1 MHYRDLFQLNPIQ
14 TVIKLEDSN
23 AKATALELVQRF
35 VVTPSLQDMLQ
46 RVALPELSKSAAEG
60 KGIFVVGHYGT
71 GKSHVMSFLSALAEH
86 ADAVPQLRPAPQV
99 KPEQYIG
106 FAGQFLVRRTQISA
120 SLMSLYAIVAN
131 ELTEL
136 AAQHGVSFAFAP
148 QNQIVNAKNELA
160 RYMTALEPVLQ
171 GRGVLFAVDELLHYL
186 ESRNDQDLV
195 IDLQML
201 QGLGEFCDGHRFV
214 FMAGLQRSLFQHPR
228 FHGIAAELTKVRQ
241 RFNDFLIDNKG
252 VAELIEGYL
261 FAKTPEQAAQVR
273 KLLLPHKDLFET
285 LGPDIERF
293 VALFPAHPLFLDEF
307 SQVAVVER
315 REILTVLSVEGA
327 RLAEREV
334 DPQWPELITA
344 DRYWQHVA
352 ADPGLDANHAVKMVK
367 HNAQVLAAKIAESGL
382 AVDERAVALRLVG
395 ALAVNRLTT
404 PSISDPVGLTPEALK
419 NRLLPRLKLPMR
431 DAKMFTG
438 MVKRLLEKTR
448 EAASGQFLATTPDG
462 LQYYIDPHRTVD
474 FEEQVRGDAKTTD
487 RRKVQAYFNQLLLQ
501 QLELENAQ
509 PTREGTLWSYRL
521 NWRACN
527 VERPGWLF
535 FGVPGQRSTAKP
547 PKDFYLFVLPSPRIT
562 GTVEPEALMQPA
574 DEVYFVA
581 DGFPTARRELDDAQ
595 QPNAPETFLDRLWLY
610 SAAKE
615 RASLFVKDRDAH
627 KSLTDIAKRYLDL
640 LRADLDQHLRQW
652 LRVRH
657 GGLTRS
663 LQEWMAERLP
673 GEARAAFSTQ
683 FSSLAEHLLTSHF
696 VERYPRYPVFS
707 VRIAEPDEAGRGGRN
722 GAAQSALEMICEQG
736 AGINGTQEGRAVL
749 KALSLT
755 PASVVDAKPADIDP
769 VDSIWLQSVKSRLAV
784 LNPGQFLNSGDLFEQ
799 RVDQR
804 WFMVDGPLEAEW
816 LHVVLAAGVRSG
828 ELVLAGDSNK
838 QYDASNLP
846 RLYNEMR
853 TFDRVVRIRQPIDF
867 PTEAWAKVFGL
878 LGLQKGLLATD
889 ATRDE
894 AARKLFDAVTLRST
908 AALELRQRLQQPLP
922 MASGLTPPLA
932 MDLSQLDAA
941 HKTLEDLKV
950 YTTKAKMINLRLT
963 QEQIDAFG
971 TQLAHVTALQAL
983 ADFARD
989 HGPRLAAVE
998 RLLTM
1003 LQGRAAEFEDA
1014 AQGLRQ
1020 QLLHVYLTPGEFAG
1034 QGEALLQAARQTST
1048 LGCQAYKALH
1058 RRRRLTREQ
1067 DQEKQRLIASRTWKQ
1082 LRGLTGLRLLEGA
1095 GAFDQIANGVD
1106 RLRLFRD
1113 YSDDQLLASA
1123 GTQAPQDPFD
1133 PRQESGEAAADELA
1147 RFAIQVEVL
1156 VDDWVGRLLAELGDP
1171 SVQQSKKALKPEEFS
1186 IVAEFEGARSLPDP
1200 GPQLTLLVQVLN
1212 TLLEG
1217 LKKVDVNAEDLAAAL
1232 LDGKSPLKV
1241 GEVEI
1246 RFRNWLR
1253 EMVGHDQ
1260 EDRVRLAL
1268 VIANPEQV
1276 QVKHG

>member
-46 RVALPELSKSAAEG
+46 RVALPELSKSAVEG

-86 ADAVPQLRPAPQV
+86 SDAVQRLRPSPQV
-99 KPEQYIG
+99 KPEQYAA

-120 SLMSLYAIVAN
+120 SLMSLYAIVAK
-131 ELTEL
+131 ELTDL
-136 AAQHGVSFAFAP
+136 AAQHGVAFVFAP

-160 RYMTALEPVLQ
+160 RYMAALEPVLQ

-261 FAKTPEQAAQVR
+261 FAKTPEQAAQIR
-273 KLLLPHKDLFET
+273 RLLLPHKDLFET
-285 LGPDIERF
+285 LGPDIDRF

-327 RLAEREV
+327 RLAANEV

-352 ADPGLDANHAVKMVK
+352 ADAGLDANHAVQKVK

-382 AVDERAVALRLVG
+382 GVVEQAVALRLVA

-404 PSISDPVGLTPEALK
+404 PGISDAVGLTPEALK

-431 DAKMFTG
+431 DAKMLTG

-448 EAASGQFLATTPDG
+448 EAANFQFMTTTPDG
-462 LQYYIDPHRTVD
+462 AQYYIDPNIIDD
-474 FEEQVRGDAKTTD
+474 FEAHVRSDAKTTD

-509 PTREGTLWSYRL
+509 PAKDGTLWNYRL
-521 NWRACN
+521 LWRACN

-547 PKDFYLFVLPSPRIT
+547 PKDFYLFVLPSPRIS
-562 GTVEPEALMQPA
+562 GTVEPEALMQPE

-581 DGFPTARRELDDAQ
+581 DGFPTARRELDEAQ
-595 QPNAPETFLDRLWLY
+595 QPDAPETFLDRLWLY
-610 SAAKE
+610 AAAKE
-615 RASLFVKDRDAH
+615 RAALNAKVSQAH
-627 KSLTDIAKRYLDL
+627 KALTDIAKRYFDQ
-640 LRADLDQHLRQW
+640 LRADLDQHLGQW

-663 LQEWMAERLP
+663 LHEWMIDRLP

-696 VERYPRYPVFS
+696 GDRYPRYPVFS
-707 VRIAEPDEAGRGGRN
+707 VRIAEPDDAGRGGRN

-736 AGINGTQEGRAVL
+736 AGISGTQEGRAVL
-749 KALSLT
+749 KALGLT
-755 PASVVDAKPADIDP
+755 PAGVADAKPADIDP
-769 VDSIWLQSVKSRLAV
+769 VDSPWLQMVKARLAA
-784 LNPGQFLNSGDLFEQ
+784 LNRGQFLNAGDLFEQ
-799 RVDQR
+799 RIDQR

-828 ELVLAGDSNK
+828 ELQLSGDHDRRYN
-838 QYDASNLP
+838 ASNLP
-846 RLYNEMR
+846 KLYSEVR
-853 TFDRVVRIRQPIDF
+853 TFDRVVRVSVTIEF
-867 PTEAWAKVFGL
+867 PAEAWAKVFGI

-894 AARKLFDAVTLRST
+894 AARKLFDSVTERST
-908 AALELRQRLQQPLP
+908 AALDLRQRLQQPLP
-922 MASGLTPPLA
+922 MASGLTPPLV
-932 MDLSQLDAA
+932 MDLANLDAA

-963 QEQIDAFG
+963 LAQIDEFG
-971 TQLAHVTALQAL
+971 AQLAHVAALQAL

-1003 LQGRAAEFEDA
+1003 LQARAPEFEDG
-1014 AQGLRQ
+1014 AQALRQ
-1020 QLLHVYLTPGEFAG
+1020 HLLQVYLAPGEFAA
-1034 QGEALLQAARQTST
+1034 QSETLVLAARQTSL
-1048 LGCQAYKALH
+1048 LGCRSYRALH
-1058 RRRRLTREQ
+1058 KHRRLTRDQ
-1067 DQEKQRLIASRTWKQ
+1067 DQEKQRLIVSRTWKQ

-1095 GAFDQIANGVD
+1095 SAFDQIANGVE

-1113 YSDDQLLASA
+1113 YTDEQLLANPA
-1123 GTQAPQDPFD
+1123 TQAPQDPFD
-1133 PRQESGEAAADELA
+1133 PRQEPADAAADELA
-1147 RFAIQVEVL
+1147 RYATQVEVL
-1156 VDDWVGRLLAELGDP
+1156 LADWVERLLAELGDP

-1186 IVAEFEGARSLPDP
+1186 VVAEFESSRVLPDP

-1232 LDGKSPLKV
+1232 LDAKSPLKV
-1241 GEVEI
+1241 GEVEQ
-1246 RFRNWLR
+1246 RFRAWLR

-1260 EDRVRLAL
+1260 EDRVRLSL
-1268 VIANPEQV
+1268 VSTTPEQV